1 MLLNISTRYQAAMLL
16 VFWNTFVLLFRMEV
30 SDTRWFFFFIWNLF
44 LAILPFLGGDLAAW
58 LAERKRKAAAVACI
72 LLSVLFLPN
81 SPYII
86 TDLFH
91 LRTRAEMPL
100 WYDTLALFSIAL
112 SGLLFYYA
120 ALFQIHK
127 AIATLWSR
135 RWAEASVWAISF
147 LSGYGI
153 YLGRYLRFN
162 SWDVVSN
169 PDGLFNHI
177 TNTIT
182 NPLVHTRMVG
192 VTVFYGVFLL
202 VGYWVV
208 RLWGRSVPG

>member
-1 MLLNISTRYQAAMLL
+1 MPLNISTRYQAAMLL
-16 VFWNTFVLLFRMEV
+16 VLWNTFVLLFRMEV

-44 LAILPFLGGDLAAW
+44 LAILPFLGADLAVW
-58 LAERKRKAAAVACI
+58 LAARKRTAATVAC
-72 LLSVLFLPN
+72 LLFSVLFLPN

-91 LRTRAEMPL
+91 LRSRAEMPL

-120 ALFQIHK
+120 ALFDIYK
-127 AIATLWSR
+127 AIASLWNR
-135 RWAEASVWAISF
+135 YWAEASVWMISF

-162 SWDVVSN
+162 SWDIMAN
-169 PDGLFNHI
+169 PDGLFNQI
-177 TNTIT
+177 SNSIT
-182 NPLVHTRMVG
+182 NPLVHTRTLG
-192 VTVFYGVFLL
+192 VTVFYGAFLL

-208 RLWGRSVPG
+208 RLWERSIRR